1 LRIGAH
7 LAVMALVIALIT
19 AGCGDSGEDA
29 STSTATSSAAANGTK
44 GSPSKAEYIS
54 AADGVCFNG
63 AERSE
68 AEFSE
73 FVQEKAI
80 PKGQEPT
87 SAQFA
92 EVGEQILVPAFQ
104 RQVDEI
110 RRLGPAPENPDQIE
124 EYLSGLEEAIKE
136 VEEDPTLAKSPAKVL
151 VDTDKIAQAY
161 GFKVCGN
168 R

>member
-1 LRIGAH
+1 
-7 LAVMALVIALIT
+7 MALAIALIA
-19 AGCGDSGEDA
+19 AGCGSDEDA
-29 STSTATSSAAANGTK
+29 STTTTSSAAANGTK
-44 GSPSKAEYIS
+44 GALSKAEYID
-54 AADGVCFNG
+54 AADGVCVNG

-68 AEFSE
+68 AEFNE
-73 FVQEKAI
+73 FLQEKAI

-110 RRLGPAPENPDQIE
+110 RSLGPAPENPDQIE
-124 EYLSGLEEAIKE
+124 EYLNGLEEAIKE
-136 VEEDPTLAKSPAKVL
+136 VEENPTLAKSPAKVL